1 MATRKSPGKK
11 GGGTLVTLDSI
22 ERHIHLLRGHKV
34 MLDSDLAVLYGVAT
48 KTLNRA
54 VKRNLDRFPEDF
66 MFRLTAEEAEHL
78 RRQFG
83 TSNLRYQN
91 GTSSWGGS
99 RYIPGA
105 FTEHGAIMAASVLNS
120 PRAVQASLMV
130 VRVFVRMRE
139 MVTANQEMARKLGL
153 LDRKLENH
161 DVAIRN
167 LVQAIRKLMAPPA
180 PIRRRKIGF

>member
-1 MATRKSPGKK
+1 MATRKPAGKN
-11 GGGTLVTLDSI
+11 GGGALVTLDSI
-22 ERHIHLLRGHKV
+22 ERRIHLLRGHKV
-34 MLDSDLAVLYGVAT
+34 MLDSDLASLYGVAT

-66 MFRLTAEEAEHL
+66 MFRLTMEESEHL

-99 RYIPGA
+99 RYTPSA

-180 PIRRRKIGF
+180 PKKRRKIGF